1 MEYKKALSKAMNI
14 CSRKEQ
20 CISDVMEKLN
30 KWNVNNNNL
39 DKIINTLIQEKF
51 IDEERYAVHYVN
63 DKIWLNKWGKRKVLY
78 VLKLKRISEK
88 IIDKALGDIDNEK
101 YYILVYNELK
111 KKHKKLKPDDRLIIK
126 SKLYNFG
133 SGRGYESDLIYKAVG
148 EIFDE

>member
-1 MEYKKALSKAMNI
+1 MSALYAAG
-14 CSRKEQ
+14 
-20 CISDVMEKLN
+20 
-30 KWNVNNNNL
+30 NVVDYNDL

-78 VLKLKRISEK
+78 ALNLKNISEK
-88 IIDKALGDIDNEK
+88 IIIRALEDLDNKK
-101 YYILVYNELK
+101 YYNLVYNELT
-111 KKHKKLKPDDRLIIK
+111 KKHKKLQSEYKLKNK

-133 SGRGYESDLIYKAVG
+133 SGRGYESDLIYKALG